1 MRLEDSKFFSERQS
15 TIAISKNRRRDMNGN
30 DLLNEFRHRI
40 QKREKMAKVTD
51 TVLAKELGLTQPALT
66 NYKGRTVTPRQIAGL
81 MEKFAKR
88 AEKRL
93 IDETLVPVVEFLPLT
108 AVKHGAK
115 LQIFSTTDGHP
126 YLRGLKDK
134 LDGSHGIYLFHDSR
148 GRAIYAGKAQKQ
160 TLWTEINLAFNRDRG
175 EVQSLKRVRHP
186 TNRIQYKRHDEMK
199 RRIVKEVVSLHHIAR
214 YLSVYQVPDRFISKL
229 EALIVRSF
237 ANDLLNVR
245 MESI

>member
-1 MRLEDSKFFSERQS
+1 
-15 TIAISKNRRRDMNGN
+15 MNGT
-30 DLLNEFRHRI
+30 DLLNEFRRRI
-40 QKREKMAKVTD
+40 RVRENMAKVTD
-51 TVLAKELGLTQPALT
+51 TVLAKELGLTQPALA
-66 NYKGRTVTPRQIAGL
+66 NYKGRKVTPRQIAGL
-81 MEKFAKR
+81 VERFAKR

-93 IDETLVPVVEFLPLT
+93 IDETLVPLVEFLPLN
-108 AVKHGAK
+108 AVKHGAN
-115 LQIFSTTDGHP
+115 LQIFSTTDGTHEHP
-126 YLRGLKDK
+126 YFKGLKDK
-134 LDGSHGIYLFHDSR
+134 LESSHGIYLFHDSR

-160 TLWTEINLAFNRDRG
+160 TLWVEINLAFNRDRG

-186 TNRIQYKRHDEMK
+186 TNRVQYKGPDEMK
-199 RRIVKEVVSLHHIAR
+199 RRIAKEVVSLHHIAR